1 MNCSYNYQ
9 YIDIP
14 FIPHSKLIYF
24 LFFSFFLLP
33 SQLAFPFGAFVFVA
47 AAAATGWPKVFGIKH
62 SEQQPQQ
69 IDNSRNLL
77 QGQSEH
83 AGNEKLE
90 FPFGNRHTE
99 DLGNELAKTLGLT
112 I

>member
-1 MNCSYNYQ
+1 MNCSNNYQ
-9 YIDIP
+9 YIDSP
-14 FIPHSKLIYF
+14 FIPHSKLINFY
-24 LFFSFFLLP
+24 LFRFFLLP
-33 SQLAFPFGAFVFVA
+33 SQQHFRLARLLRCCYR
-47 AAAATGWPKVFGIKH
+47 WPKVFGIKH

-77 QGQSEH
+77 QGQSAH